1 MGIYPKDAHLYH
13 KDIWSTMFL
22 DPERY
27 YGMWILNIEAM
38 DNQITIYNPNEIR
51 FKKIR
56 RIYMEGPRE

>member
-1 MGIYPKDAHLYH
+1 
-13 KDIWSTMFL
+13 MFL

-51 FKKIR
+51 LKK
-56 RIYMEGPRE
+56 